1 MSQCWFAGFPDSWIA
16 LTILWSLISLT
27 LMSVV
32 TFLYLCL
39 KWWGH
44 QMKTKHQTHQ
54 THSTKLN
61 LEISCVISS
70 TKLNYPGGKGCSHI
84 DIKSFW
90 LVVCFS
96 SVQKAKVYGW
106 NSMYPREGGYGNSC
120 RSLWMSAEAKEQTL
134 TEWKITWMYSG
145 KKKWLGQ
152 KLCSGSW
159 FWASP

>member
-1 MSQCWFAGFPDSWIA
+1 
-16 LTILWSLISLT
+16 
-27 LMSVV
+27 MSVV
-32 TFLYLCL
+32 TFLYLYLCL

-70 TKLNYPGGKGCSHI
+70 TKLNYPGGKRCSHI

-106 NSMYPREGGYGNSC
+106 NSMYPREGA
-120 RSLWMSAEAKEQTL
+120 METL
-134 TEWKITWMYSG
+134 ADLYECLQKLKSKPSQSERLHECIVG
-145 KKKWLGQ
+145 KKSDWDKNSALV
-152 KLCSGSW
+152 LDSGLPLRNSTLVLIW
-159 FWASP
+159 RKGRI